1 MKNTKFMVK
10 VIRGTGAAEYVQRID
25 QSPFKTT
32 LKRNLA
38 LVMGKLTAEDVI
50 RSLGSSRWT
59 PELVPV
65 EVTR

>member
-1 MKNTKFMVK
+1 MKNTKFVVK
-10 VIRGTGAAEYVQRID
+10 VIRGTGVAEYVQRID
-25 QSPFKTT
+25 KSPFKTT

-38 LVMGKLTAEDVI
+38 LVVGKLTAEDVI

-59 PELVPV
+59 SELIPV